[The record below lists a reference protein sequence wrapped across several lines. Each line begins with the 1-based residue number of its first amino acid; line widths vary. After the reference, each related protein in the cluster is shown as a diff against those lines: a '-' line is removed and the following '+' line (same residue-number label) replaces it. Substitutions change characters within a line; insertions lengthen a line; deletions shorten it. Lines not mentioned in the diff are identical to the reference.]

1 MFKLVAVA
9 GKLRGKEF
17 VLNEGE
23 NVVGRDGANSI
34 VLPVDGIS
42 KRHFS
47 MTVTGDTAYV
57 EDLGSSNGTFV
68 NGKIVKKATVKGG
81 DKIALPDVILQV
93 VFVKEKIVVVK
104 KKVVASKEGKGDDL
118 SEDFMTPPP
127 PPKELPLKLL
137 YLFRYKL
144 MPIFH
149 GINQEYEWRVL
160 LGIGMAVF
168 VLATI
173 SLTIS
178 PILRDNSKL
187 LLEETANRGAH
198 YADEIER
205 INARSLS
212 LRNLDQV
219 DTSFLD
225 KEPGIY
231 SYELFDLEGRIVSP
245 KGKMNEY
252 ISDSFSIR
260 ARDWAMKPENQGK
273 NVYKVKLGSSEIGI
287 AKNVMS
293 YNMKNGS
300 YESVGVI
307 AIRFIPK
314 SLAIDSA
321 KSTSVYLEAL
331 VTSMMV
337 GVFFYGFIYYLTT
350 KPIDEMRFQ
359 IEESLRGKRRNIEGQ
374 LLMTELHQLKDSMNS
389 VMQRNR
395 ELQRDES
402 SSMMEIEDDGPYVS
416 ILGEFMRGAG
426 IPVMILNSEKLLQ
439 RINTEAEDITGI
451 REAASQGMGLLDICR
466 EKGFAASLL
475 ELCENSANN
484 QGSNQQTEYE
494 LSGKRYLLNVT
505 SLMGKDKF
513 AKAYYITFVKGD

>member
-9 GKLRGKEF
+9 GKIRGKEF
-17 VLNEGE
+17 VLPEGE
-23 NVVGRDGANSI
+23 SVVGRDGACNVVI
-34 VLPVDGIS
+34 QVDGVS

-47 MTVTGDTAYV
+47 LTVTGDSAYI
-57 EDLGSSNGTFV
+57 EDLGSSNGTFL
-68 NGKIVKKATVKGG
+68 NGKIIKKATVKGG
-81 DKIALPDVILQV
+81 DKIALPDVILQI
-93 VFVKEKIVVVK
+93 VFVKEKKVIVK
-104 KKVVASKEGKGDDL
+104 KKVVTTKEGKGEDSSDDFL
-118 SEDFMTPPP
+118 AVPP

-137 YLFRYKL
+137 YLFRYKI

-160 LGIGMAVF
+160 LGIGVTVF
-168 VLATI
+168 VIAII

-178 PILRDNSKL
+178 PILSDSSKL

-205 INARSLS
+205 INSRALS

-225 KEPGIY
+225 KEPGVY
-231 SYELFDLEGRIVSP
+231 SYELYDLEGRIVSP

-252 ISDSFSIR
+252 ISDSFSIK
-260 ARDWAMKPENQGK
+260 AREWALKPENQNK
-273 NVYKVKLGSSEIGI
+273 NIYKVKLSSSEIGI

-293 YNMKNGS
+293 YNMKTGA

-307 AIRFIPK
+307 AIRFMPK
-314 SLAIDSA
+314 SLDIDSS

-331 VTSMMV
+331 VTSLIV

-350 KPIDEMRFQ
+350 KPLDELKFQ
-359 IEESLRGKRRNIEGQ
+359 LEESLRGKRRTVEGQ
-374 LLMTELHQLKDSMNS
+374 LLMMELHSLKDSMNS
-389 VMQRNR
+389 ILQRNR
-395 ELQRDES
+395 ELQRDDN
-402 SSMMEIEDDGPYVS
+402 SSMMEVEDDSTYVT

-426 IPVMILNSEKLLQ
+426 VPAMILNSDKLLQ
-439 RINTEAEDITGI
+439 KINIEAEDITGI

-475 ELCENSANN
+475 ELCENTANN

-494 LSGKRYLLNVT
+494 LSGKPYSIHVT
-505 SLMGKDKF
+505 ALMGKDKF